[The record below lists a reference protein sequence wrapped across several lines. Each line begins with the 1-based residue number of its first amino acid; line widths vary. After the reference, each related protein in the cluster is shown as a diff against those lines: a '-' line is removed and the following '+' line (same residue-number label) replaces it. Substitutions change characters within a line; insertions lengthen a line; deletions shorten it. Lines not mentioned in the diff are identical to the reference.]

1 MGITRFGLSKMK
13 DATLMLA
20 SFEKT
25 NDILFEA
32 ACMSKGDILSG
43 VTESI
48 IVVKIAL
55 FYHEKL
61 FLKGKKANIG
71 TGICKVLWNFKE
83 NHNEEKKSMKNYNPI
98 FKDLEF

>member
-1 MGITRFGLSKMK
+1 MK

-32 ACMSKGDILSG
+32 AYMSKGDILSG

-48 IVVKIAL
+48 IVVRIL
-55 FYHEKL
+55 
-61 FLKGKKANIG
+61 I
-71 TGICKVLWNFKE
+71 
-83 NHNEEKKSMKNYNPI
+83 
-98 FKDLEF
+98 

>member
-32 ACMSKGDILSG
+32 AYMSKGDVLSG

-48 IVVKIAL
+48 IVVNFFI
-55 FYHEKL
+55 KL
-61 FLKGKKANIG
+61 CKKKGKKG
-71 TGICKVLWNFKE
+71 
-83 NHNEEKKSMKNYNPI
+83 EKS
-98 FKDLEF
+98 

>member
-32 ACMSKGDILSG
+32 AYMSKGDILSG

-48 IVVKIAL
+48 IVV
-55 FYHEKL
+55 
-61 FLKGKKANIG
+61 N
-71 TGICKVLWNFKE
+71 NF
-83 NHNEEKKSMKNYNPI
+83 N
-98 FKDLEF
+98 F

>member
-1 MGITRFGLSKMK
+1 MFILGKILGITRFGLSKMK

-32 ACMSKGDILSG
+32 AYMSKGDVLSG

-48 IVVKIAL
+48 IVVKKII
-55 FYHEKL
+55 KL
-61 FLKGKKANIG
+61 
-71 TGICKVLWNFKE
+71 
-83 NHNEEKKSMKNYNPI
+83 SMKI
-98 FKDLEF
+98 

>member
-1 MGITRFGLSKMK
+1 MK

-32 ACMSKGDILSG
+32 AYMSKGDILSG

-48 IVVKIAL
+48 IVVKIAYFIAKNL
-55 FYHEKL
+55 FFKGEKS
-61 FLKGKKANIG
+61 KY
-71 TGICKVLWNFKE
+71 WNRNLQSFME
-83 NHNEEKKSMKNYNPI
+83 LQRKS
-98 FKDLEF
+98 

>member
-1 MGITRFGLSKMK
+1 MK

-32 ACMSKGDILSG
+32 AYMSKGDILSG

-48 IVVKIAL
+48 IVVKIV
-55 FYHEKL
+55 Y
-61 FLKGKKANIG
+61 FL
-71 TGICKVLWNFKE
+71 
-83 NHNEEKKSMKNYNPI
+83 
-98 FKDLEF
+98 